1 MTNSAFHKLL
11 YEFNLNYKWNDAFR
25 KYCDNSGIMYKDFYG
40 EMTADTE
47 DMKAARTLW
56 KKNKRLWFLDSGD
69 VDAWI
74 DNMPFGDY
82 KSEKD
87 AIAVVINSRK

>member
-1 MTNSAFHKLL
+1 MTNKAFHKLL
-11 YEFNLNYKWNDAFR
+11 HEFDLNYKWNDAFR
-25 KYCDNSGIMYKDFYG
+25 KHCDNSGIMYKGFYG

-47 DMKAARTLW
+47 DMKAARSLW
-56 KKNKRLWFLDSGD
+56 KNNKRLWFLDSGD

-87 AIAVVINSRK
+87 AIAVVLASRK